1 MQPMPPTVRSVARTL
16 EPPVQLARS
25 RRGAMR
31 TADAD
36 GADGADTGEDTGA
49 DLAAAYLEARGQHV
63 RDLRRAGMRRHKP
76 QRSAAATSAPPRGVA
91 CTVARGPCTQLSWA

>member
-1 MQPMPPTVRSVARTL
+1 MPPTVRSVARTL

-36 GADGADTGEDTGA
+36 DADGADGADDADGADTGADTGA

-63 RDLRRAGMRRHKP
+63 RDLRRH
-76 QRSAAATSAPPRGVA
+76 APP
-91 CTVARGPCTQLSWA
+91 